1 MNQRQQKQV
10 RRLQLN
16 NHMNDTIQYFISQY
30 GYWVVFFASM
40 IEGESVVIAASIL
53 ASQGRMDIYKV
64 VSLVFLGT
72 LFADQGMFFVGRFWG
87 SKLLHRYPTLTEKAV
102 RVFDFLK
109 KYNTAFIMIFRFIYG
124 IRILS
129 PIVIGMSGVSIKR
142 FVILNFFAA
151 ILWTG
156 LSCGAGYFLGDV
168 VLGALYKSQ
177 NIWKYGIGIC
187 LIIFVVLFLRKVSEW
202 YFKEI
207 DEYE

>member
-1 MNQRQQKQV
+1 MTIMGRD
-10 RRLQLN
+10 R
-16 NHMNDTIQYFISQY
+16 MNDTIQHFISQY
-30 GYWVVFFASM
+30 GYFLVFFASM

-53 ASQGRMDIYKV
+53 ASQGRMDIVKV
-64 VSLVFLGT
+64 VTLVFLGT

-87 SKLLHRYPTLTEKAV
+87 SKLLHRYPALAAKSA

-109 KYNTAFIMIFRFIYG
+109 RYNTAFIMIFRFVYG

-129 PIVIGMSGVSIKR
+129 PIIIGMSGVSIKR
-142 FVILNFFAA
+142 FMVLNLFAA

-168 VLGALYKSQ
+168 VLSALHKSQ
-177 NIWKYGIGIC
+177 NILYYGLGV
-187 LIIFVVLFLRKVSEW
+187 IIIVFVIWFLRKVSEW
-202 YFKEI
+202 YFREI

>member
-1 MNQRQQKQV
+1 
-10 RRLQLN
+10 
-16 NHMNDTIQYFISQY
+16 MNDTIQHFISQY

-53 ASQGRMDIYKV
+53 ASQGRMDIVKV
-64 VSLVFLGT
+64 VSLVFIGT

-87 SKLLHRYPTLTEKAV
+87 SKLLHRYPTLAEKSA

-109 KYNTAFIMIFRFIYG
+109 RYNTAFIMIFRFVYG

-129 PIVIGMSGVSIKR
+129 PIVIGMSGVEIKR
-142 FVILNFFAA
+142 FVVLNFFAA
-151 ILWTG
+151 LLWTG

-168 VLGALYKSQ
+168 VLGALHKSQ
-177 NIWKYGIGIC
+177 NIWYYALGLGIIV
-187 LIIFVVLFLRKVSEW
+187 FVIWFLRKVSEW
-202 YFKEI
+202 YFREI